1 MSKLR
6 DEFNAMAG
14 MIGGFG
20 QLGQSET
27 EEPQNMYSPFTSNLL
42 MQAVSGTPGS
52 GAAPLD
58 GPGQQGGGRAPVSS
72 RRSDLL
78 AMIKAPQSINEMPS
92 SVSAQMA
99 ARARDP
105 MQQGQIQMQQPMQG
119 QQQMQ
124 QQMQQPMQQQMQ
136 PMQQM
141 QQMQQLQ
148 APRGQ
153 PTQQVHSAQPGR
165 PAVALPQR
173 QQAMQSAIPM
183 AQVAPVARAA
193 PVVQAMQ
200 PDILSEVIKMVDAL
214 RQETVALKAEVAE
227 LRQRNPSDEMAA
239 AISVEMAN
247 ACCVCRA
254 VVAANTVEYSI
265 AVDDQPSTR
274 GGPADD
280 ELLALAL
287 EGAASVSVAAGEEVV
302 LTYPMYRRSVDAD
315 APDMGQEIYMRRRTI
330 HPQTAQVYHSY
341 VKVVGTYSGETVQY
355 VSGFDLP

>member
-42 MQAVSGTPGS
+42 MQAVSGTPGT

-92 SVSAQMA
+92 SVSSQMA
-99 ARARDP
+99 ARAREQ
-105 MQQGQIQMQQPMQG
+105 MQQGQLQMQGQMQQGQQGQYAQQMQQPMQG
-119 QQQMQ
+119 QYAQQMQ
-124 QQMQQPMQQQMQ
+124 PMQQPMQQMQQPMQQ
-136 PMQQM
+136 MQQ
-141 QQMQQLQ
+141 
-148 APRGQ
+148 
-153 PTQQVHSAQPGR
+153 AQPGR
-165 PAVALPQR
+165 AAVAPR
-173 QQAMQSAIPM
+173 QQPMQSAIPM
-183 AQVAPVARAA
+183 AQATLPPAPAPQVARAPA
-193 PVVQAMQ
+193 Q

-214 RQETVALKAEVAE
+214 RQETVALKAEVAD
-227 LRQRNPSDEMAA
+227 LRQRKPSEEMAA

-280 ELLALAL
+280 ELLATAL